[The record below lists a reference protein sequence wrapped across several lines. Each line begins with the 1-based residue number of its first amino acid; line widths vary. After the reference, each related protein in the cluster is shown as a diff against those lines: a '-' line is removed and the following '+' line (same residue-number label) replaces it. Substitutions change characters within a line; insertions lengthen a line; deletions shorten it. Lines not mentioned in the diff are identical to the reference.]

1 MFRFHV
7 PGMTCG
13 GCARSVTN
21 AILSVDPAAEV
32 ATDPP
37 GREVRVTSQAD
48 EQALFAALAEAG
60 YRAERRDEPAAA

>member
-13 GCARSVTN
+13 GCARSVSN

-32 ATDPP
+32 TTDPP
-37 GREVRVTSQAD
+37 NRAVTVTSSAD
-48 EQALFAALAEAG
+48 QQVLVAAIAEAG
-60 YRAERRDEPAAA
+60 YRAEPQAEAA

>member
-13 GCARSVTN
+13 GCARSVTD

-32 ATDPP
+32 TTDPP
-37 GREVRVTSQAD
+37 GREVTVNSQAD
-48 EQALFAALAEAG
+48 EQALVAALAEAG
-60 YRAERRDEPAAA
+60 YRAEGKDQPTAA